1 MSFSC
6 SRGVRC
12 KSSSRKSID
21 LARDY
26 GNLPVERQ
34 LGDVP
39 KSDEAFGDIAAVA
52 TQCADDEA
60 VRRKSA
66 EAPYYHRRRELRG
79 HFGELFLKRA
89 QHSCR
94 CAGAADK
101 E

>member
-12 KSSSRKSID
+12 KPSSGNSIN
-21 LARDY
+21 LARDDS
-26 GNLPVERQ
+26 NLPVERL
-34 LGDVP
+34 LGDAP
-39 KSDEAFGDIAAVA
+39 KRDKAFGDIAAAA

-60 VRRKSA
+60 GRRKSA
-66 EAPYYHRRRELRG
+66 EAPYYHRRRELPG

-94 CAGAADK
+94 RAGAADK